1 MADSTMIFDRRAV
14 RRHRHRAAASDA
26 ADDFL
31 RREIAGQMAERLRDT
46 GRTFRTV
53 LDIGGGAGEPAPEHR
68 VDQPPVLQ
76 VHGDL
81 AEAMLRRRGA
91 GPAAAFDD
99 EFLPFAD
106 GAFDLV
112 LSRLVLHWVNDL
124 PGALVQIRRSLRP
137 DGLFVGAMLG
147 GDTLIELRDA
157 FLGAE
162 SEITGGA
169 RPRTSPMA
177 APPDVVALMQR
188 AGFALPV
195 VDIDT
200 VTVAYSDLLA
210 LMRDLRAMGETN
222 AVLERSRSFLR
233 RDALGAAADRYRA
246 VHGRPDGRMPATF
259 QIVWMTG
266 WAPDASQPQAL
277 RPGSAGQRLAA
288 ALGTEE
294 RPAGESAEPG

>member
-14 RRHRHRAAASDA
+14 RRHRSRAAASDA

-31 RREIAGQMAERLRDT
+31 RLEIAEQLVERLRDT
-46 GRTFRTV
+46 GRNFRAI
-53 LDIGGGAGEPAPEHR
+53 LDIGRGCGEPVEHR
-68 VDQPPVLQ
+68 VDPPSALLVR
-76 VHGDL
+76 GDL
-81 AEAMLRRRGA
+81 AEGMLRCRGA
-91 GPAAAFDD
+91 RPAVAFDD

-112 LSRLVLHWVNDL
+112 LSRLALHWVNDV

-137 DGLFVGAMLG
+137 DGLFIGALLG

-162 SEITGGA
+162 YEITGGA

-177 APPDVVALMQR
+177 APPDAVALMQR
-188 AGFALPV
+188 AGFSLPV
-195 VDIDT
+195 VDVDT
-200 VTVAYSDLLA
+200 VTATYSDLLA

-222 AVLERSRSFLR
+222 AVLQRSRGFLR
-233 RDALGAAADRYRA
+233 RDMLGAAADRYRA
-246 VHGRPDGRMPATF
+246 VHGRPDGRIPATF
-259 QIVWMTG
+259 QIIWMTG
-266 WAPDASQPQAL
+266 WAPDDAQPRPL

-294 RPAGESAEPG
+294 RPAGEPAGP

>member
-31 RREIAGQMAERLRDT
+31 RREVAGQIAERLRDT
-46 GRTFRTV
+46 GRTFEAV
-53 LDIGGGAGEPAPEHR
+53 LDVGRGAGEPAPEHP
-68 VDQPPVLQ
+68 VDQQPVLR
-76 VHGDL
+76 VRGDL
-81 AEAMLRRRGA
+81 AEAMLRRWGA
-91 GPAAAFDD
+91 GPAVAFDD

-106 GAFDLV
+106 SAFDLV
-112 LSRLVLHWVNDL
+112 LSRLFLHWVNDL

-137 DGLFVGAMLG
+137 DGLFIGAMLG
-147 GDTLIELRDA
+147 GDTLLELREA

-162 SEITGGA
+162 SEIAGGV

-200 VTVAYSDLLA
+200 VTAAYTDLLA

-222 AVLERSRSFLR
+222 AVRERSRGFLR
-233 RDALGAAADRYRA
+233 RDTLGAAASRYKA
-246 VHGRPDGRMPATF
+246 VHGRPDGRIPATF

-266 WAPDASQPQAL
+266 WAPDASQPRAL
-277 RPGSAGQRLAA
+277 RPGTAGQRLAA

-294 RPAGESAEPG
+294 RPAGEPAKPR

>member
-14 RRHRHRAAASDA
+14 RHHRDRAAASDA

-31 RREIAGQMAERLRDT
+31 RLEIAEQMAERLRDT
-46 GRTFRTV
+46 GRNFRAV
-53 LDIGGGAGEPAPEHR
+53 LDTGRGCGESVEHS
-68 VDQPPVLQ
+68 VDQPSALLVR
-76 VHGDL
+76 GDL
-81 AEAMLRRRGA
+81 AEGMLRRGTC
-91 GPAAAFDD
+91 PAVAFDD

-112 LSRLVLHWVNDL
+112 LSRLVLHWVNDV

-137 DGLFVGAMLG
+137 DGLFIGALLG

-162 SEITGGA
+162 SELTGGA

-177 APPDVVALMQR
+177 APPDAVALMQR

-195 VDIDT
+195 VDVDT
-200 VTVAYSDLLA
+200 VTATYSDLLA

-222 AVLERSRSFLR
+222 SVLQRSRGFLR
-233 RDALGAAADRYRA
+233 RDTLGAVADRYRA
-246 VHGRPDGRMPATF
+246 VYGRPDGRISATF
-259 QIVWMTG
+259 QIIWMTG
-266 WAPDASQPQAL
+266 WAPDGAQPRPL
-277 RPGSAGQRLAA
+277 RPGSAGQRLAT

-294 RPAGESAEPG
+294 RPAGEPADP